1 MLVGVLLGNLTGTL
15 FKIEIPREVIVGLAL
30 QLESDEVLTLGV
42 SLSTEPFTNASRNGI
57 GSYECPWSARSRIK
71 LGNILVEEHLNGLLA
86 TPISKITHAQC
97 IVRAQIAPESST

>member
-57 GSYECPWSARSRIK
+57 GSYESPWSAPFSHQA
-71 LGNILVEEHLNGLLA
+71 G
-86 TPISKITHAQC
+86 
-97 IVRAQIAPESST
+97 

>member
-1 MLVGVLLGNLTGTL
+1 MHEGMGLDRMNALGWHR
-15 FKIEIPREVIVGLAL
+15 F
-30 QLESDEVLTLGV
+30 
-42 SLSTEPFTNASRNGI
+42 
-57 GSYECPWSARSRIK
+57 RIK

>member
-1 MLVGVLLGNLTGTL
+1 MHEGM
-15 FKIEIPREVIVGLAL
+15 GLDCMNAL
-30 QLESDEVLTLGV
+30 
-42 SLSTEPFTNASRNGI
+42 SRL
-57 GSYECPWSARSRIK
+57 RSRIK

>member
-1 MLVGVLLGNLTGTL
+1 MLLGNLTETL

-57 GSYECPWSARSRIK
+57 GSYECLWSAPFSHQA
-71 LGNILVEEHLNGLLA
+71 G
-86 TPISKITHAQC
+86 
-97 IVRAQIAPESST
+97 